1 MGAKKPLRSN
11 FEPGSPRWAVRRA
24 QWRALGLT
32 DDDMAKPKI
41 AIVNSS
47 SELSSCY
54 SHLDGI
60 VPRLKQA
67 IRAAGGIPFE
77 IRTAAPSDFITS
89 AGKQGRYILP
99 SRDLLVND
107 IEVQVEG
114 ALLDGMVCLASC
126 DKTAP
131 AQLMAAA
138 RLNLPSIIIPCGYQP
153 DGLYKGRRID
163 IEEVYESVGKVST
176 GEISQDELGAMCDQA
191 IRGPGV
197 CVGMGT
203 ANTMHVA
210 SEALGMALPGATPVL
225 ANSPRMFDYVE
236 SAGRRIVEMVFE
248 DLRPRAILN
257 KQAFENAVMV
267 GLALS
272 GSVNL
277 VRHLQ
282 AVAEEAAC
290 NVDIYELYD
299 RLGAKVPLLCA
310 IRPNGETRIDELE
323 AAGGTLGVL
332 KRLETLVRLD
342 NRTVTGKTW
351 REILPQM
358 NDVGAVIRTMED
370 PISRKPSVVVIRGN
384 LAPEGS
390 ILKLGNADLREAV
403 FQGKACV
410 YTSQDEALK
419 ALSSGKITTG
429 AVVVLRGMGPRG
441 GPGMALASGFVAAID
456 GAGLSNKVAVI
467 TDGQL
472 SGLNR
477 GIAIGVVSPEAALG
491 GLLLH
496 VQDGDPITIDI
507 EKRSATLDISE
518 AEIASRQ
525 ALGKQVEPA
534 KEYGWLSIY
543 SRTVEPMSRGAVL
556 IPPEKN

>member
-1 MGAKKPLRSN
+1 MAAKKPLRSN
-11 FEPGSPRWAVRRA
+11 FEPGAPRWAVRRA

-32 DDDMAKPKI
+32 DADIEKPKI

-67 IRAAGGIPFE
+67 IRAAGGISFE

-131 AQLMAAA
+131 GQLMAAA

-153 DGLYKGRRID
+153 DGLFKGRRID

-176 GEISQDELGAMCDQA
+176 GEISLDELGAMCDRA
-191 IRGPGV
+191 IQGPGV

-236 SAGRRIVEMVFE
+236 SAGRRIVEMVLE
-248 DLRPRAILN
+248 DLRPRTILN

-290 NVDIYELYD
+290 KVDIYELYD
-299 RLGAKVPLLCA
+299 RLGAKIPLLCA

-332 KRLETLVRLD
+332 KRLETLIHLD
-342 NRTVTGKTW
+342 NQTVSGKTW
-351 REILPQM
+351 REIVAQT
-358 NDVGAVIRTMED
+358 NQVGAVIRTVED

-390 ILKLGNADLREAV
+390 ILKLGNADLREEV
-403 FQGKACV
+403 FRGKACV
-410 YTSQDEALK
+410 FTSQDDALK
-419 ALSSGKITTG
+419 ALAAGKIAAG

-441 GPGMALASGFVAAID
+441 GPGMALASGFVAAVD

-507 EKRSATLDISE
+507 EKRAATLEVSE
-518 AEIASRQ
+518 AEIASRR
-525 ALGKQVEPA
+525 AMGNQVESA
-534 KEYGWLSIY
+534 KEQGWLSIY
-543 SRTVEPMSRGAVL
+543 ARTVEPMSRGAVL
-556 IPPEKN
+556 IPPEKS